1 MEDKYADLKKKLS
14 NTSMG
19 KPNTI
24 VEICSKL
31 FQSRDIIHLAH
42 LKTTS
47 YAQHIALNE
56 YYDGIL
62 EFADNLVETA
72 QGCEQKLLDI
82 SIPASKAEEPLSYLL
97 KLKEYICSSRDK
109 LEYEFQK
116 NIIDEVTALIAST
129 CYKLKF
135 LK

>member
-19 KPNTI
+19 KPNII

-42 LKTTS
+42 LKATS

-62 EFADNLVETA
+62 DFVDNLVETA